1 MSERWAWLK
10 RYRVWEAVRKV
21 FLYAENWLQ
30 PERPDEQSTSGVPQG
45 DKETSQNVQR
55 PTRSG

>member
-1 MSERWAWLK
+1 MFESWAWLK

-30 PERPDEQSTSGVPQG
+30 PERPDDQSASKTPLG
-45 DKETSQNVQR
+45 DKKTSLSDE
-55 PTRSG
+55 PPKRSD

>member
-30 PERPDEQSTSGVPQG
+30 PERSDEQSASGVPQG

>member
-10 RYRVWEAVRKV
+10 SYRVWDAVRKV

-30 PERPDEQSTSGVPQG
+30 PERKESRSPPAKDRGEKKSLQSNQPP
-45 DKETSQNVQR
+45 R
-55 PTRSG
+55 RSN

>member
-1 MSERWAWLK
+1 MGERWAWLK

-30 PERPDEQSTSGVPQG
+30 PERLDGQSTSGVPKG
-45 DKETSQNVQR
+45 DKGITQNVER